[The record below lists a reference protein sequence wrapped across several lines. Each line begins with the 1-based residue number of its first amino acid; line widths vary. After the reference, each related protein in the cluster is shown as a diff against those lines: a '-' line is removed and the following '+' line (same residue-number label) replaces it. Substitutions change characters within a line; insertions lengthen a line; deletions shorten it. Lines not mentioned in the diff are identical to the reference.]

1 MLLHHTHFFNQIFK
15 TEMLG
20 LKECLLF
27 FGLSLIPVTI
37 IELWKIVAARNRSR
51 AEQLPG

>member
-1 MLLHHTHFFNQIFK
+1 MMLHHTHAFNQIFK
-15 TEMLG
+15 TEMLS

-27 FGLSLIPVTI
+27 FGLSLIPVTF
-37 IELWKIVAARNRSR
+37 IELWKIVAARNRPR